1 LRIPFLDTVFPDA
14 RFIFLWRDPRENL
27 GSIIEAWRSGN
38 WITYTELPG
47 WDGPWSLLLPPG
59 WQALRGHPVAEVAAF
74 QWESA
79 NRIVLDDLGRLAPE
93 RWTAVGYA
101 ELLSQPEATIR
112 RLCAFAALEFDAALA
127 ERTSAPLPLS
137 RYTQTPPAAGKWQ
150 AHEDAIQRVL
160 PKVDATWRRL
170 QALER

>member
-1 LRIPFLDTVFPDA
+1 
-14 RFIFLWRDPRENL
+14 
-27 GSIIEAWRSGN
+27 
-38 WITYTELPG
+38 
-47 WDGPWSLLLPPG
+47 
-59 WQALRGHPVAEVAAF
+59 LRGHPVAEVAAF